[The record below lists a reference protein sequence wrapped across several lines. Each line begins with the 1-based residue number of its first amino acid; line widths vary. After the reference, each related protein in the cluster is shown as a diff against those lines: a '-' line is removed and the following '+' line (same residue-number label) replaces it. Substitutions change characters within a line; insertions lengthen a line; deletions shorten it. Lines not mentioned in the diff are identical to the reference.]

1 MPWQSNQYHLGNIK
15 IHRGEIQKFTKE
27 YRRVRNL
34 GLTELHN
41 IHCGDGKSKPSECDF
56 TGHILPEK
64 LSGINSVGAHRQAVT
79 KFNTSGYYAEN

>member
-1 MPWQSNQYHLGNIK
+1 M
-15 IHRGEIQKFTKE
+15 
-27 YRRVRNL
+27 
-34 GLTELHN
+34 HN